1 MGDAASVPLPA
12 QCNCCH
18 RLAAEVVR
26 RSGQLSLHHRACYL
40 RGKRPGSLF
49 VDWRTWKPTIGWW
62 WSTFSKASPSLA
74 AAHELVQSFIHMVR
88 TRGAAMF
95 DEWLAQAA
103 SSGIG
108 ELERFA
114 SALVRDYD
122 AVLAALSLPYSNG
135 PVEGHVN
142 RLKFLKRMGY
152 GRAKLDVL
160 RQRVLA

>member
-1 MGDAASVPLPA
+1 V
-12 QCNCCH
+12 
-18 RLAAEVVR
+18 
-26 RSGQLSLHHRACYL
+26 
-40 RGKRPGSLF
+40 
-49 VDWRTWKPTIGWW
+49 
-62 WSTFSKASPSLA
+62 
-74 AAHELVQSFIHMVR
+74 AHELVQSFIHMVR
-88 TRGAAMF
+88 TRGAPMF
-95 DEWLAQAA
+95 DGWLAHAA
-103 SSGIG
+103 SRGIG
-108 ELERFA
+108 EMERFA